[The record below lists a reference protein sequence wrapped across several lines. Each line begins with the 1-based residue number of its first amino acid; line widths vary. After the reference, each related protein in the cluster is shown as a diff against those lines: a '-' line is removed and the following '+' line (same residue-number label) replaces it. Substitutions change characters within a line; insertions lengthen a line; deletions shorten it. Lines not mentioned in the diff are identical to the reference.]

1 MLPQLAYQIVSLTGA
16 ALVLAGFAGLQR
28 GWLSRE
34 DRLFN
39 ALNFLGSALLAWI
52 AIIDRRWGFIL
63 LEVIWALL
71 SLPPLLR
78 GRARVEVLKGAA
90 GDPTTGSGAR
100 ERGVRGGS
108 VGGGAGEA

>member
-1 MLPQLAYQIVSLTGA
+1 VLPQLAYQIVSLTGA
-16 ALVLAGFAGLQR
+16 ALVLLGFAGLQR

-39 ALNFLGSALLAWI
+39 ALNFVGSALLAWI

-78 GRARVEVLKGAA
+78 RRARVEALAA
-90 GDPTTGSGAR
+90 NGTGGLGG
-100 ERGVRGGS
+100 ERGGDVRRGS
-108 VGGGAGEA
+108 RSG